1 MSEFDI
7 LSFGETMAMFVAE
20 QHGELAEVGHFH
32 KRIAG
37 ADNNVAIGLSRLGF
51 KVAWLSRVGAD
62 SLGRFVIDT
71 LEKEGLDCSNV
82 AIDCAHPTGF
92 QLKSRTDDGGDP
104 VVEYFRRGSAASHLS
119 PASIV
124 PELLKARHLHATGIP
139 PALSATA
146 REMSFELMTRMRE
159 AGRSVSFDPNL
170 RPSLWASSQ
179 QMITE
184 INRLAALAH
193 WVLPGLSEGRLLTGF
208 EDPADIAAFY
218 LGQGAEAVAIK
229 LGPHGAYYRTHQ
241 DQGFVAGVP
250 VQTVVDTVGA
260 GDGFAVGM
268 ISALLDNH
276 SFADAVKRANWI
288 GSRAVQSRGD
298 MEGLPTRSEMSVEFE
313 AAFASRLAPTGDL
326 QRSHRPCPTGD
337 LQISPNSCGS
347 EPAREEARPVT
358 EDF

>member
-1 MSEFDI
+1 MSEIDI

-20 QHGELAEVGHFH
+20 QSGELAEVGHFH

-37 ADNNVAIGLSRLGF
+37 ADSNVAIGLSRLGF
-51 KVAWLSRVGAD
+51 KVAWLSRVGGD
-62 SLGRFVIDT
+62 SLGRFVVDT
-71 LEKEGLDCSNV
+71 LTKEGLDCSHV
-82 AIDCAHPTGF
+82 AVDNLHPTGF
-92 QLKSRTDDGGDP
+92 QLKSRTEDGSDP

-119 PASIV
+119 PQSIK
-124 PELLKARHLHATGIP
+124 PDLLNARHLHATGIP

-146 REMSFELMTRMRE
+146 REMSDDLMTRMRN

-170 RPSLWASSQ
+170 RPSLWASEQ

-218 LGQGAEAVAIK
+218 LDQGAEAVAIK
-229 LGPHGAYYRTHQ
+229 LGPHGAYYRTHL

-250 VQTVVDTVGA
+250 VATVVDTVGA

-268 ISALLDNH
+268 ISALLENH

-313 AAFASRLAPTGDL
+313 TAITSRLAPTGDS
-326 QRSHRPCPTGD
+326 RR
-337 LQISPNSCGS
+337 LQIQCGS
-347 EPAREEARPVT
+347 
-358 EDF
+358 

>member
-20 QHGELAEVGHFH
+20 QSGDLADVGQFH

-51 KVAWLSRVGAD
+51 KVAWLSRVGDD
-62 SLGRFVIDT
+62 SLGRFVVDT
-71 LEKEGLDCSNV
+71 LRKEGLDCSHV
-82 AIDCAHPTGF
+82 AIDSAHPTGF
-92 QLKSRTDDGGDP
+92 QLKSRTDDGSDP
-104 VVEYFRRGSAASHLS
+104 AVEYFRRGSAASHLS
-119 PASIV
+119 VQSIA
-124 PELLKARHLHATGIP
+124 PPLLGARHLHATGIP
-139 PALSATA
+139 PALSASA
-146 REMSFELMTRMRE
+146 REMSFELMTRMRA

-170 RPSLWASSQ
+170 RPSLWASEQ

-193 WVLPGLSEGRLLTGF
+193 WVLPGLSEGRLLTGL

-218 LGQGAEAVAIK
+218 LDLGAEAVAIK
-229 LGPHGAYYRTHQ
+229 LGPQGAYFRTPV

-250 VQTVVDTVGA
+250 VATVVDTVGA

-268 ISALLDNH
+268 ISALLENH
-276 SFADAVKRANWI
+276 SVADAVRRANWI

-298 MEGLPTRSEMSVEFE
+298 MEGLPTRAEMSAEFE
-313 AAFASRLAPTGDL
+313 GANRQQASSHTG
-326 QRSHRPCPTGD
+326 
-337 LQISPNSCGS
+337 
-347 EPAREEARPVT
+347 
-358 EDF
+358 

>member
-1 MSEFDI
+1 MSEIDI

-20 QHGELAEVGHFH
+20 QAGDLASVGRFH

-37 ADNNVAIGLSRLGF
+37 ADSNVAIGLSRLGF

-71 LEKEGLDCSNV
+71 LEKEGLDCRH
-82 AIDCAHPTGF
+82 IDIDAAHPTGF
-92 QLKSRTDDGGDP
+92 QLKSRTDDGSDP
-104 VVEYFRRGSAASHLS
+104 TVEYFRRGSAASHLS
-119 PASIV
+119 PHSIV

-139 PALSATA
+139 PALSETA
-146 REMSFELMTRMRE
+146 RQMSFELMTRMRQ

-170 RPSLWASSQ
+170 RPSLWASEQ
-179 QMITE
+179 QMIRE

-229 LGPHGAYYRTHQ
+229 LGPHGAYYRTHL

-268 ISALLDNH
+268 ISALLENH
-276 SFADAVKRANWI
+276 SFADAVQRANWI

-298 MEGLPTRSEMSVEFE
+298 MEGLPTRLEMSVEFE
-313 AAFASRLAPTGDL
+313 AVIASRLAPTKPVGATL
-326 QRSHRPCPTGD
+326 LAMRPAQS
-337 LQISPNSCGS
+337 LKI
-347 EPAREEARPVT
+347 
-358 EDF
+358 

>member
-1 MSEFDI
+1 MSEIDI

-20 QHGELAEVGHFH
+20 QNGELAEVGQFH

-37 ADNNVAIGLSRLGF
+37 ADSNVAIGLSRLGF
-51 KVAWLSRVGAD
+51 KVAWLSRVGDD

-71 LEKEGLDCSNV
+71 LAKEGLDCSHV
-82 AIDCAHPTGF
+82 AIDNLHPTGF
-92 QLKSRTDDGGDP
+92 QLKSRTEDGSDP

-119 PASIV
+119 PQSIM
-124 PELLKARHLHATGIP
+124 PELLNARHLHATGIP
-139 PALSATA
+139 PALSSTA
-146 REMSFELMTRMRE
+146 REMSVDLMTRMRK

-170 RPSLWASSQ
+170 RPSLWASEQ

-218 LGQGAEAVAIK
+218 LDQGAEAVAIK
-229 LGPHGAYYRTHQ
+229 LGPHGAYYRTHL

-250 VQTVVDTVGA
+250 VATVVDTVGA

-268 ISALLDNH
+268 ISALLENL
-276 SFADAVKRANWI
+276 SFADAVKRANWV

-298 MEGLPTRSEMSVEFE
+298 MEGLPTRSEMSVELE
-313 AAFASRLAPTGDL
+313 TAIASRLAPTGDL
-326 QRSHRPCPTGD
+326 CR
-337 LQISPNSCGS
+337 L
-347 EPAREEARPVT
+347 
-358 EDF
+358 

>member
-1 MSEFDI
+1 MSEIDI

-20 QHGELAEVGHFH
+20 QAGELASVNAFH

-37 ADNNVAIGLSRLGF
+37 ADSNVAIGLSRLGF

-71 LEKEGLDCSNV
+71 LEKEGLDCRHV
-82 AIDCAHPTGF
+82 DIDPAHPTGF
-92 QLKSRTDDGGDP
+92 QLKSRTDDGSDP
-104 VVEYFRRGSAASHLS
+104 AVEYFRRGSAASHLS
-119 PASIV
+119 LHSIV
-124 PELLKARHLHATGIP
+124 PDLLNARHLHATGIP
-139 PALSATA
+139 PALSETA
-146 REMSFELMTRMRE
+146 RQMSFELMSRMRD

-170 RPSLWASSQ
+170 RPSLWASEH

-218 LGQGAEAVAIK
+218 LDQGAEAVAIK
-229 LGPHGAYYRTHQ
+229 LGPHGAYYRTHL
-241 DQGFVAGVP
+241 DAGFVAGVP
-250 VQTVVDTVGA
+250 VETVVDTVGA

-268 ISALLDNH
+268 ISALLENH
-276 SFADAVKRANWI
+276 GFAEAVQRANWI

-298 MEGLPTRSEMSVEFE
+298 MEGLPTRSEMVSEFE
-313 AAFASRLAPTGDL
+313 AAIASRLAPTEDL
-326 QRSHRPCPTGD
+326 CRT
-337 LQISPNSCGS
+337 
-347 EPAREEARPVT
+347 
-358 EDF
+358 